1 MVSVQF
7 KLHGGVGMWKGN
19 IKMMEHDHLFY
30 VA

>member
-7 KLHGGVGMWKGN
+7 KLHGGVGMWKGSN
-19 IKMMEHDHLFY
+19 GMMEHDHLFC